1 MKTEGLL
8 KEVSQAL
15 LSLVLQGVVLKEMT
29 PELALE
35 GRIGTSRVKDKKEAP
50 GRLAGVKV

>member
-15 LSLVLQGVVLKEMT
+15 LSLVLQRVVLKEMT

-50 GRLAGVKV
+50 GRLAGAKV